1 MHIGSELDV
10 TVARGD
16 GVDVEPC
23 PRVGDEVFEQRR
35 DRGKAL
41 GLCVENARADEVM
54 DQIRMKN
61 AIGRQRAG
69 VFREYHAP
77 DPGLVGDRDRV
88 QPGGATEGDHREFA
102 RIDAFLEQR

>member
-1 MHIGSELDV
+1 MKIGDQRRQRRLIELQGAHRHRKLECLPLVVHIGSELDV

-16 GVDVEPC
+16 SVGVEPC
-23 PRVGDEVFEQRR
+23 PRVGDEVLEQRL

-61 AIGRQRAG
+61 AGPTTYWH
-69 VFREYHAP
+69 F
-77 DPGLVGDRDRV
+77 
-88 QPGGATEGDHREFA
+88 
-102 RIDAFLEQR
+102 